1 MDLSTASKKLRE
13 SYARIA
19 DQKKARSTKL
29 IELYDLPKK
38 QNIQGI
44 CQAMNMSGKKCVYK
58 ATSDCGRFCK
68 RHSITDSPLTKCFV

>member
-19 DQKKARSTKL
+19 AQKKARAIK
-29 IELYDLPKK
+29 IIDLCDFPKK
-38 QNIQGI
+38 QNIQGT
-44 CQAMNMSGKKCVYK
+44 CQAMNLSGKRCVYR